1 MNREMQE
8 VLENLDRFIS
18 KRGFA
23 YALLMAQIE
32 DVSIDVDLID
42 QRNNQK
48 RLSSNEILFLWS
60 LLVNKEDIWQYPDI

>member
-8 VLENLDRFIS
+8 VLENLDRYIS

-32 DVSIDVDLID
+32 DASIDVDLID
-42 QRNNQK
+42 QRNNQSGCQAM
-48 RLSSNEILFLWS
+48 RFCSCGAFW
-60 LLVNKEDIWQYPDI
+60 

>member
-32 DVSIDVDLID
+32 DVSIDIDLIV

-48 RLSSNEILFLWS
+48 RLPPQRHSQPRR
-60 LLVNKEDIWQYPDI
+60 KRQK